1 MAGGRTVGASL
12 LLLGVLSG
20 YATAP
25 PADVAGGTHAAT
37 TAEAQAVAAARAETQ
52 RARPYLERVD
62 AVGPFATL
70 PGCEGAELGKA
81 REGIAELRR
90 DEEDFTALNR
100 PDRPGR
106 ALYAH
111 ADQARERHLN
121 LQFRLVEAKA
131 KRCLNLAD
139 VLYRNVTATLVGSS
153 YAAYRKRARIGV
165 GDVRKLRA
173 AARTGRKKAAL
184 ADGP

>member
-1 MAGGRTVGASL
+1 
-12 LLLGVLSG
+12 
-20 YATAP
+20 
-25 PADVAGGTHAAT
+25 VAGGTHAAT

-111 ADQARERHLN
+111 ADQARERHLD

-139 VLYRNVTATLVGSS
+139 VLYRDVTATLVGSS

>member
-1 MAGGRTVGASL
+1 VASGRTVGASL

-70 PGCEGAELGKA
+70 PGCEGAELGKT

-90 DEEDFTALNR
+90 DEEDFPR
-100 PDRPGR
+100 
-106 ALYAH
+106 
-111 ADQARERHLN
+111 
-121 LQFRLVEAKA
+121 
-131 KRCLNLAD
+131 
-139 VLYRNVTATLVGSS
+139 S
-153 YAAYRKRARIGV
+153 IG
-165 GDVRKLRA
+165 
-173 AARTGRKKAAL
+173 RTGRAGRCTPTPTRRGRGTSTFSSGSWRRRRRGA
-184 ADGP
+184 